1 MFDWKGWGMKLG
13 MALGYNKGFPK
24 GYTDGQKQGTLE
36 ARMLVLLMKQYGSF
50 DAIPTAVIRKEMPAM
65 GHVVANQQL
74 IKRAVCRL
82 RDLLEEMGMPPIN
95 VTIDMVIKFLESD
108 PNLSDEDA
116 AKIDAVLESTSVF
129 GGLISLAEK
138 EDYLDVE
145 LFMRKIREPLP
156 NPHLNEYYA
165 CLKNDNF
172 EVT

>member
-13 MALGYNKGFPK
+13 VALGYAKGFPEGLSK
-24 GYTDGQKQGTLE
+24 GKEQGALE
-36 ARMLVLLMKQYGSF
+36 ARMLVLLLKQYGSF

-74 IKRAVCRL
+74 IKLAICRL
-82 RDLLEEMGMPPIN
+82 RDMLVELEMPPVN
-95 VTIDMVIKFLESD
+95 NTIDTVIKFLETD
-108 PNLSDEDA
+108 PSLSDEDA
-116 AKIDAVLESTSVF
+116 AMIDAVLESSSVF

-138 EDYLDVE
+138 KDFLDVE

>member
-13 MALGYNKGFPK
+13 MALGYQKGFPEGMSK
-24 GYTDGQKQGTLE
+24 GQKQGALE
-36 ARMLVLLMKQYGSF
+36 AQMFVLLMKQYGSF

-74 IKRAVCRL
+74 IKLATIRL
-82 RDLLEEMGMPPIN
+82 QVMISEIEMPPIN
-95 VTIDMVIKFLESD
+95 NTVDMVIKFLETD

-116 AKIDAVLESTSVF
+116 AKIDAVLESNSVF

-138 EDYLDVE
+138 EDHLDVE

-165 CLKNDNF
+165 CLKDDHF
-172 EVT
+172 AVK